1 MTTVGFPYALPTT
14 ANVSFQEFIGGDAQY
29 QRPISDATAFRGRLR
44 TALKEYKHSDRHDLL
59 NIQKAIEDYVPLL
72 FGLVAGIEN
81 SDLQLTTEVETTWR
95 CTMSNVALSSKQPR
109 VKHKSIHYEAIFS
122 ILTLGYVFMDRAN
135 ESSYAVQNKIQVAIG
150 DISTYAGGYGDGSSM
165 AGSTH
170 HNSSTASSGSG
181 TGGFGG
187 GAATSSVAGSTT
199 GGGAGASGSSS
210 SFGSGGGATSRLF
223 KIGSSSSTS
232 SSTSSKKAA
241 KNPNTIG
248 EFTDYLNDDDL
259 AAIDHQLT
267 TAADLY
273 CKAAGIFEYVVQ
285 GMIPR
290 WNESLKVSTPG
301 ATLGREAS
309 YESAGSGSNSGG
321 VVTGLGV
328 GKASL
333 SSSSSGKKAQSKTSR
348 PVDVQT
354 SLISAHIKLALAEA
368 HACTVRKA
376 TIKAARASAIKL
388 ATTGAGSLSAT
399 NSTSVSPGASAGAG
413 TGSKTSYVL
422 LAKLTIGVKEE
433 YERAY
438 GLLKSVKDLNEIATD
453 FRAHVK
459 DAKIYYEALAQTLL
473 GMDAYE
479 SQHYGEA
486 VGFMTIARASFMS
499 LAKSSKAHTI
509 SQAAAF
515 EYRLANEKVVAFQKI
530 NDSVTFEPV
539 PTQAQLLGV
548 MPSGRDLLQPKKY
561 QVPRPSFGS
570 AAHAGR
576 TGSPGGA
583 DDSMNKLS
591 YALQGAYF

>member
-14 ANVSFQEFIGGDAQY
+14 ANVSFQDFIGGDAQY

-72 FGLVAGIEN
+72 LGLVAGIEN

-95 CTMSNVALSSKQPR
+95 CTMSNIALSSKQPR

-170 HNSSTASSGSG
+170 HSSSTASSGSG

-199 GGGAGASGSSS
+199 GGGAGASGSI
-210 SFGSGGGATSRLF
+210 GSGGGATSRLF

-309 YESAGSGSNSGG
+309 YESAGNGSNSGG
-321 VVTGLGV
+321 VVTGLGI

-348 PVDVQT
+348 PVD
-354 SLISAHIKLALAEA
+354 
-368 HACTVRKA
+368 
-376 TIKAARASAIKL
+376 
-388 ATTGAGSLSAT
+388 
-399 NSTSVSPGASAGAG
+399 
-413 TGSKTSYVL
+413 
-422 LAKLTIGVKEE
+422 
-433 YERAY
+433 
-438 GLLKSVKDLNEIATD
+438 SVKDLNEIATD

-499 LAKSSKAHTI
+499 LAKSNKAHSI
-509 SQAAAF
+509 AQAAAF

-576 TGSPGGA
+576 TGTPGGA